1 MNCNPQ
7 SEAHA
12 AAGIGRRDCLRGVI
26 GAVLAGLSLHFD
38 RLLPWQQS
46 DLEHWLRSFGAHAIG
61 DGALLRRLGALY
73 LAGHPEEC
81 DRARLT
87 HLLSGAHAAL
97 RGSNVFESVARDW
110 REHEV
115 ELLEG
120 WLLARTEA
128 RVCALLH
135 LTQGAAA

>member
-1 MNCNPQ
+1 
-7 SEAHA
+7 
-12 AAGIGRRDCLRGVI
+12 
-26 GAVLAGLSLHFD
+26 
-38 RLLPWQQS
+38 
-46 DLEHWLRSFGAHAIG
+46 
-61 DGALLRRLGALY
+61 
-73 LAGHPEEC
+73 
-81 DRARLT
+81 
-87 HLLSGAHAAL
+87 
-97 RGSNVFESVARDW
+97 VFESVARDW